1 MLLSGLWDRKAGIIK
16 PSKEKE
22 DKKMRGYFTA
32 GGYYGMVDGRY
43 LLFSDETEYFEY
55 LANYDRDGLAHMIR
69 ELQQVELNKMK
80 EYGV

>member
-1 MLLSGLWDRKAGIIK
+1 MLLSGLWDRKAGIIQ

-22 DKKMRGYFTA
+22 DMIMRGYFTA

-55 LANYDRDGLAHMIR
+55 LESQSEVA
-69 ELQQVELNKMK
+69 
-80 EYGV
+80 